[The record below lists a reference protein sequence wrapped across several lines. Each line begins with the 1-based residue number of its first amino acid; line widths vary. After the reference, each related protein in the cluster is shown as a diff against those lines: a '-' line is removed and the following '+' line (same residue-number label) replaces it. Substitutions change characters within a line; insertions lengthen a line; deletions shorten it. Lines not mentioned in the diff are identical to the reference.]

1 MRNFTFNDSF
11 LSRMRK
17 KRWLDCL
24 SFVLMFFLGQFVY
37 AQEYQHLQI
46 ASGLTQDVIA
56 NGVGAANLSTTSGV
70 DVVNFAFVSNDY
82 QATVS
87 SPALTFGLPVNGL
100 ITSAVTATPNLTF
113 QLASYAANNS
123 MKLEALNST
132 ATLTFSNA
140 VAAKK
145 LLFLVT
151 SGSGNS
157 TFTGVITFAD
167 NTTQSISSSTVP
179 DWFNSTTLPVAIS
192 GIGRINTTNNTT
204 ENPAGNPRMYQLE
217 VPILVANQTK
227 IISSIQITKTSLA
240 GNALNIFA
248 VTAELLGACPSPDA
262 LSASVSTTSATVSW
276 TIPAIVPSGGYQYY
290 FSTTNTPPTS
300 STTPSGTLLSSATS
314 VALTSLTPTQNYF
327 FWIRSDCGNN
337 TYGSWQFVSFTTAT
351 PGHIGGNSTATNTNF
366 PINTCFGF
374 NYSQQ
379 IYLASELQ
387 AVLEP
392 GNTYITE
399 IRFKSNTLPTT
410 PANFTSWTVYMG
422 NTSQASF
429 SSATNW
435 IPNLTPV
442 FTGNLTFTAN
452 GWVSI
457 VLNTGFVWDGT
468 SNLVI
473 GVDENT
479 PGFSCTANWAAFP
492 SGSNRGILY
501 YSDATNPDPASPP
514 TANVAPNA
522 NIAQIQI
529 QSTTLP
535 NCLPPTSVV
544 ISNITFQ
551 SANVDW
557 TPIGTEA
564 EWQYVV
570 GPSSATSPDAL
581 TPITVTVSEASI
593 SSGLNPATSYKVW
606 IRANCG
612 TEYSPWTGPYLFKTL
627 CSTFTNYTEN
637 FEGYSTGTTSPMPD
651 CWSKGGAGSTYITTG
666 SVAPMSPVNRLYMFA
681 SGSANPPTEAI
692 AVLPSVSNL
701 QANSHRLKFKAY
713 ATAANR
719 TLDIGYLTVPTDV
732 NSFVFLQQILLPSTT
747 ATTATEFIIIP
758 GALPAGIEK
767 LAIRNSGIPTGS
779 TTAYLD
785 DVVWEAIPT
794 CAEPSALSVSGITN
808 TTAVLG
814 WTEAATATAWEIQ
827 YGAPGFAIG
836 TGTIVAA
843 NSNPFTLTALT
854 PNTNYVYYVRAVC
867 SSTDSSYWTGPF
879 AFKTQCDDV
888 TSYSESFDTFPSGV
902 NSLPDCWSRGLIGT
916 PSVYIT
922 TGSALPMSPANR
934 LYMFVSS
941 TTTPPSEAYAI
952 LPAVSNLNA
961 GTHRLRFKAFATQVD
976 RFLELG
982 YLTDPTNLSTF
993 VYLTDFQVPGTAV
1006 ASTQQF
1012 IYVPIA
1018 ANIPSGVKHLAI
1030 KNPGFPGA
1038 SSTIYIDD
1046 VTWEQI
1052 PTCVEPS
1059 GVSVASVLATSAT
1072 LNWTAASPAPAA
1084 GYEYYVSTASTN
1096 PDGTTVPTGSVGAGI
1111 TTAALTALT
1120 PTTQYF
1126 VWVRSVCSTTDKSAW
1141 TTIVTFTTPCASFT
1155 PAYIEPFTTWLP
1167 APVGAPA
1174 CWSKYGTGDLLTG
1187 PTGPTNSGSWGND
1200 GYLNV
1205 GFTGAARINIFT
1217 TTVRGWLVSPV
1228 FDLTAGGYQVKYKVG
1243 ATQYAATGPISS
1255 GPTPTLGTDDFVYVL
1270 MSTDGGATWTNL
1282 TTYNAANT
1290 PSHLGTTATFN
1301 IPTVTSNAVKFAF
1314 YGTSGTVTEGQDL
1327 DFFIDDF
1334 EVQTIP
1340 VAAPVCSATV
1350 TAVPNASCGN
1360 EATAISWSAV
1370 AGADGYK
1377 LTIGTTAGGSEILN
1391 GLVVGGLT
1399 YSYVGSL
1406 NTTYYYK
1413 VVPFNANGDAT
1424 GCVEQ
1429 SFTTAA
1435 TGCYCPSVP
1444 TSLDGTGITSIVV
1457 GTTNFTNTNV
1467 TYTNNAATPVT
1478 LMQNV
1483 SSPIV
1488 INFATGYTYNT
1499 YIWIDSNDNFI
1510 FDASELLYTGES
1522 AQPNPSTLNASIT
1535 IPTTTALGA
1544 HRMRIVTADALPT
1557 PNPCYSG
1564 SWGVTVDFTVN
1575 VIQEDLSVGGFD
1587 DASFKYYP
1595 NPVTDI
1601 LTVSYSNAISDVV
1614 VYNLLGQQVVTVKPN
1629 ATQTQVDLSGLTAGT
1644 YMVKVTSDEVTK
1656 TVKVVKN

>member
-1 MRNFTFNDSF
+1 MKKITLLLMLFMSTCFMHAQVSSYSFSTGTTGTLDPMTASTQLVGPNSDDGASTVQSIGFTFNFAGTDYT
-11 LSRMRK
+11 
-17 KRWLDCL
+17 
-24 SFVLMFFLGQFVY
+24 QF
-37 AQEYQHLQI
+37 
-46 ASGLTQDVIA
+46 SA
-56 NGVGAANLSTTSGV
+56 NA
-70 DVVNFAFVSNDY
+70 
-82 QATVS
+82 
-87 SPALTFGLPVNGL
+87 NGL
-100 ITSAVTATPNLTF
+100 IRLGATVVSTAWTNTAANAATTAPAIMAYWDDLATGTNGKVHYVLTGTAPDRKLIVEWFVTIPRNTGGTAAAKFQCILEETTNKITYVYGPGMVANTGFSGSTVGIATSATLFNTVNIVTNTNTASNFIFDNLAPITEGRTYTFTPPTCPG
-113 QLASYAANNS
+113 
-123 MKLEALNST
+123 ST
-132 ATLTFSNA
+132 G
-140 VAAKK
+140 
-145 LLFLVT
+145 LVT
-151 SGSGNS
+151 TN
-157 TFTGVITFAD
+157 IT
-167 NTTQSISSSTVP
+167 
-179 DWFNSTTLPVAIS
+179 
-192 GIGRINTTNNTT
+192 
-204 ENPAGNPRMYQLE
+204 
-217 VPILVANQTK
+217 
-227 IISSIQITKTSLA
+227 
-240 GNALNIFA
+240 
-248 VTAELLGACPSPDA
+248 
-262 LSASVSTTSATVSW
+262 TTSATITW
-276 TIPAIVPSGGYQYY
+276 TEPSSVPSSGYEYIV
-290 FSTTNTPPTS
+290 SSSAIPPTG
-300 STTPSGTLLSSATS
+300 SGTT
-314 VALTSLTPTQNYF
+314 
-327 FWIRSDCGNN
+327 
-337 TYGSWQFVSFTTAT
+337 
-351 PGHIGGNSTATNTNF
+351 
-366 PINTCFGF
+366 
-374 NYSQQ
+374 
-379 IYLASELQ
+379 
-387 AVLEP
+387 
-392 GNTYITE
+392 
-399 IRFKSNTLPTT
+399 
-410 PANFTSWTVYMG
+410 
-422 NTSQASF
+422 
-429 SSATNW
+429 SATNSAAVTSL
-435 IPNLTPV
+435 N
-442 FTGNLTFTAN
+442 AN
-452 GWVSI
+452 TVYFVYVRSICGSDIGTWVS
-457 VLNTGFVWDGT
+457 V
-468 SNLVI
+468 
-473 GVDENT
+473 
-479 PGFSCTANWAAFP
+479 
-492 SGSNRGILY
+492 GS
-501 YSDATNPDPASPP
+501 
-514 TANVAPNA
+514 
-522 NIAQIQI
+522 
-529 QSTTLP
+529 
-535 NCLPPTSVV
+535 
-544 ISNITFQ
+544 
-551 SANVDW
+551 
-557 TPIGTEA
+557 
-564 EWQYVV
+564 
-570 GPSSATSPDAL
+570 
-581 TPITVTVSEASI
+581 
-593 SSGLNPATSYKVW
+593 
-606 IRANCG
+606 
-612 TEYSPWTGPYLFKTL
+612 FKTL
-627 CSTFTNYTEN
+627 CNEVTDFVQTFDSFTT
-637 FEGYSTGTTSPMPD
+637 TGLGVLPD
-651 CWSKGGAGSTYITTG
+651 CWSRLGTSTGAYITTG
-666 SVAPMSPVNRLYMFA
+666 SVAPMSPSNRLYLNVGTATTVFAVLPPVSNLQAATHRLRFKAYATAADKVVNVGYFTNPADLSTFVQLQSFAMPSTAATTAQEFTFVPAALPLGVNQLVLTTPTGVNTTIYIDDVKWEFNSPCVEPSQLTASAITNNSAQLGWVAGAATAWEIQYGPSNFVLGSGTIVPSVTTNPYVLSGLTANTTYQYYVRGICEGPVNSSWAGPFTFKTQCDDVIAYTQNFDALTTNFSTTMPDCWGRGLVGSPSIYVTTGSVAPMSPANRLYMFA
-681 SGSANPPTEAI
+681 SATAVPPSEAYAI
-692 AVLPSVSNL
+692 LPPVSNL
-701 QANSHRLKFKAY
+701 QANTHRLRFKAY
-713 ATAANR
+713 ASVANR
-719 TLDIGYLTVPTDV
+719 TVSVGYLTDV
-732 NSFVFLQQILLPSTT
+732 SNMASFVELQQITLPGSA
-747 ATTATEFIIIP
+747 ATTALEFIVIP
-758 GALPAGIEK
+758 GALPLGVK
-767 LAIRNSGIPTGS
+767 HLAIKNNGFFGTPAGS
-779 TTAYLD
+779 TTAYFD
-785 DVVWEAIPT
+785 DFSWEAIPT
-794 CAEPSALSVSGITN
+794 CIEPSGLTASAVTN

-836 TGTIVAA
+836 TGTIVPA
-843 NSNPFTLTALT
+843 STNPFTLTALT

-867 SSTDSSYWTGPF
+867 SVTESSFWTGPF

-888 TSYSESFDTFPSGV
+888 TSYSENFD
-902 NSLPDCWSRGLIGT
+902 SLTSNFSTTMPDCWSRGLIGT
-916 PSVYIT
+916 PSLYVT
-922 TGSALPMSPANR
+922 TGSTLPMSPANR